1 MRGITALSNG
11 VITSAQPELPG
22 YHHDAS
28 PPRAGGLGSAGL
40 AEVTES
46 TPPTR
51 DDVEATLNHLAVQAV
66 HGDQRATQEL
76 LVTVRAMVLP
86 YCRARLGRR
95 QSVIGSAE
103 DVAQEVCLAVL
114 TALNR
119 YQPRGLSFRAFI
131 YGIAAHKVID
141 SFRAAVR
148 DRSEL
153 MAVADD
159 TIIDYDGPEQRM
171 LHVEQSERLGRLLGI
186 LSDRQRETLVLR
198 VGMGLSAAET
208 AEVVQSSPGA
218 VRVLQHRALTR
229 LRDALMN
236 DEVRSPNSA
245 AAG

>member
-1 MRGITALSNG
+1 
-11 VITSAQPELPG
+11 
-22 YHHDAS
+22 
-28 PPRAGGLGSAGL
+28 
-40 AEVTES
+40 
-46 TPPTR
+46 
-51 DDVEATLNHLAVQAV
+51 
-66 HGDQRATQEL
+66 
-76 LVTVRAMVLP
+76 
-86 YCRARLGRR
+86 
-95 QSVIGSAE
+95 
-103 DVAQEVCLAVL
+103 
-114 TALNR
+114 
-119 YQPRGLSFRAFI
+119 
-131 YGIAAHKVID
+131 
-141 SFRAAVR
+141 
-148 DRSEL
+148 

-236 DEVRSPNSA
+236 DELRSPNSA